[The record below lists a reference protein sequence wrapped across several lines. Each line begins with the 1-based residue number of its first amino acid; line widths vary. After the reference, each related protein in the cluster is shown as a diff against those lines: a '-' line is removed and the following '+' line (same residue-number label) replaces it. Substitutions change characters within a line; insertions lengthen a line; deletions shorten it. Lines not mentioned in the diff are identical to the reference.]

1 MPKKVVPEAILD
13 AAVAMLAPYFSGL
26 TAAELI
32 EALRNRNKPTPSSP
46 TIRKPMTRKQVAELL
61 GVSLATVNR
70 MMRRGVLR
78 SHKISLR
85 AVRISPE
92 SVESLLA
99 APAESG
105 DAN

>member
-1 MPKKVVPEAILD
+1 MRTNVPPAIATAAAAILQ
-13 AAVAMLAPYFSGL
+13 PYYSDL
-26 TAAELI
+26 SPENLL
-32 EALRNRNKPTPSSP
+32 EALRNRNKTAPSSP
-46 TIRKPMTRKQVAELL
+46 TIRKPLTRKQVAELL

-85 AVRISPE
+85 AVRIDPE

-99 APAESG
+99 TPAVEPE
-105 DAN
+105 A